1 MTPSRTIHNRKDCI
15 WEAVCL
21 LIFIVIALAYACGRI
36 GLHFNDFL
44 LSTSDAA
51 NISSFSAALDHPELY
66 AGDALLNNPA
76 NFAFYSTIHLPL
88 IRMMAKWFGNY
99 STPFAFLIFPL
110 TFLHLLGY
118 NWLGREVT
126 RDRSWSLIF
135 SLMVLIPVQ
144 LNLSEIW
151 GLWRDMIPRFLFQ
164 SLLPFVLA
172 AVIRWGKNPRSWP
185 WLMAAVGL
193 LVYAHPV
200 SLPAWGLAV
209 LLSLW
214 LLSPVIPL
222 KQKLMRIFLA
232 ALVFVLV
239 IAPFTVNYLSTT
251 TFGTRGI
258 LAYSEIMTIMRK
270 RFITGFL
277 DLNIAFKDFIKIV
290 VVSDWLMI
298 FLWGF
303 MVIGG
308 LVLFILKR
316 GKTDP
321 ILFVLAAWWFGIFIV
336 SVVIPIIDHSLANK
350 LQRMPLEVDL
360 VRNLRFSIPLL
371 LLTVFYL
378 LSQFRLLI
386 VKTTFIKSVKVMFFI
401 SILLSGLLLTGWILR
416 NDFIHDSAFF
426 QTARCWST
434 GRLVCPFLE
443 EEKIQQQ
450 LGLLDAVKALTPPGS
465 RIMAAT
471 DTSELMVRY
480 YALRP
485 LVYSYKDGAAFIY
498 TNHKD
503 LLTWWHQFQEISRIQ
518 ALNTRNSF
526 LDVLVAFASEYNADY
541 LILNEEYDSQK
552 YYPQGINNV
561 YSNSGFSLSKLTKE
575 E

>member
-1 MTPSRTIHNRKDCI
+1 
-15 WEAVCL
+15 
-21 LIFIVIALAYACGRI
+21 
-36 GLHFNDFL
+36 
-44 LSTSDAA
+44 
-51 NISSFSAALDHPELY
+51 
-66 AGDALLNNPA
+66 
-76 NFAFYSTIHLPL
+76 
-88 IRMMAKWFGNY
+88 
-99 STPFAFLIFPL
+99 
-110 TFLHLLGY
+110 
-118 NWLGREVT
+118 
-126 RDRSWSLIF
+126 
-135 SLMVLIPVQ
+135 
-144 LNLSEIW
+144 
-151 GLWRDMIPRFLFQ
+151 
-164 SLLPFVLA
+164 
-172 AVIRWGKNPRSWP
+172 
-185 WLMAAVGL
+185 
-193 LVYAHPV
+193 
-200 SLPAWGLAV
+200 
-209 LLSLW
+209 
-214 LLSPVIPL
+214 
-222 KQKLMRIFLA
+222 
-232 ALVFVLV
+232 
-239 IAPFTVNYLSTT
+239 
-251 TFGTRGI
+251 
-258 LAYSEIMTIMRK
+258 
-270 RFITGFL
+270 
-277 DLNIAFKDFIKIV
+277 
-290 VVSDWLMI
+290 
-298 FLWGF
+298 
-303 MVIGG
+303 
-308 LVLFILKR
+308 
-316 GKTDP
+316 
-321 ILFVLAAWWFGIFIV
+321 
-336 SVVIPIIDHSLANK
+336 
-350 LQRMPLEVDL
+350 LEVDL

-485 LVYSYKDGAAFIY
+485 LVY